1 MHICIYVYIHAC
13 IYTHTY
19 QNLKKGLSRKGR
31 HRWAEY
37 TCVQMKGPERA
48 GGKSR
53 LAEHFP
59 ARLEVSSL
67 RWLAWF
73 CSA

>member
-1 MHICIYVYIHAC
+1 MHICIYVY
-13 IYTHTY
+13 THTKI
-19 QNLKKGLSRKGR
+19 KKQGSSRKGR

-37 TCVQMKGPERA
+37 TRVQMKGPERA
-48 GGKSR
+48 SGKSR

-59 ARLEVSSL
+59 ARLEVNSL
-67 RWLAWF
+67 RRLAWF